1 MMKRVGNWIVN
12 VLVIVGLLIPITV
25 DPLVVKAESKAN
37 TLGELKQELAK
48 LKEQKA
54 YQDNQKNLTQKEI
67 NQNIASIQQA
77 DNEKEKVRNEVTQAE
92 NRIVESE
99 EEISKVT
106 EETKSLLKYFQL
118 IEGENEYIEYITKA
132 SSMTELIMR
141 ISAVEQIADYN
152 QRKLHEL
159 DDLVKE
165 NEQLK
170 VELAEK
176 EKELEAKI
184 EASTE
189 AISSLRNQ
197 LSALNEINE
206 DINSQINNQQALI
219 KYYEGVCTSDDQLLS
234 DCIKVASNAG
244 WTKPLVK
251 GRVTSPWG
259 YRVDPITGAASS
271 FHNAVD
277 IGGNPEGT
285 PIYAGTNGTV
295 AAITRKSSC
304 GGNIIYIHS
313 EVQGK
318 AYTIQYAHVL
328 DVYVNVGDTVTIN
341 DVIATVGGGPKTWSY
356 ERCSTGA
363 HLHYG
368 ISTGYYLGGG
378 PYGYSSF
385 NKFVASSVQPVGFPA
400 LGIWWYSRW

>member
-1 MMKRVGNWIVN
+1 MIKRVRNIIIN
-12 VLVIVGLLIPITV
+12 CSLVIALLIPITV
-25 DPLVVKAESKAN
+25 DPLVVRAESKAN
-37 TLGELKQELAK
+37 TLGELKQELTK

-54 YQDNQKNLTQKEI
+54 YQDSQKNLTQQQI

-77 DNEKEKVRNEVTQAE
+77 DKEKEEVRAEVTNAQ

-99 EEISKVT
+99 EQIAKVT
-106 EETKSLLKYFQL
+106 DETKSLLKYFQL

-132 SSMTELIMR
+132 SSTTELIMR
-141 ISAVEQIADYN
+141 VSAVEQISDYN

-159 DDLVKE
+159 DDLIKE
-165 NEQLK
+165 NEELK

-184 EASTE
+184 EASSA
-189 AISSLRNQ
+189 AIGTLRNQ
-197 LSALNEINE
+197 LSALNELNE

-234 DCIKVASNAG
+234 DCVKVASNSG

-251 GRVTSPWG
+251 GRITSPFG

-304 GGNIIYIHS
+304 GGNIIYVHS

-318 AYTIQYAHVL
+318 PYTIQYAHVL
-328 DVYVNVGDTVTIN
+328 NVYVNVGDTVTIN
-341 DVIATVGGGPKTWSY
+341 DVIATVGGGASTKSY
-356 ERCSTGA
+356 DHCSTGA

-368 ISTGYYLGGG
+368 VSTGYYLGGG
-378 PYGYSSF
+378 PYGYSSWS
-385 NKFVASSVQPVGFPA
+385 KFIASAIQPPGFPA
-400 LGIWWYSRW
+400 YGMSWSSRW

>member
-1 MMKRVGNWIVN
+1 MMKKVGK
-12 VLVIVGLLIPITV
+12 VIFNFSMIIALLIPITM
-25 DPLVVKAESKAN
+25 DPLVVRAESKAN
-37 TLGELKQELAK
+37 TLGELKQELTK

-54 YQDNQKNLTQKEI
+54 YQDNQKNLTQQEI

-77 DNEKEKVRNEVTQAE
+77 DKEKEQVRAEVTNAQ

-132 SSMTELIMR
+132 SSTTELIMR

-152 QRKLHEL
+152 QKKLHEL
-159 DDLVKE
+159 DDLIKE
-165 NEQLK
+165 NEELK
-170 VELAEK
+170 VELAAK

-184 EASTE
+184 EASSV
-189 AISSLRNQ
+189 AIGSLRNQ
-197 LSALNEINE
+197 LSALNELNE

-219 KYYEGVCTSDDQLLS
+219 KYYEGVCTSDDQPLS
-234 DCIKVASNAG
+234 ECIKVASNSG
-244 WTKPLVK
+244 WTKPLVQ

-295 AAITRKSSC
+295 AAITRRSNC
-304 GGNIIYIHS
+304 GGNMIYIHS

-368 ISTGYYLGGG
+368 VSTGYYLGGG
-378 PYGYSSF
+378 PDGYSSWS
-385 NKFVASSVQPVGFPA
+385 KFVASSVQPVGFPA